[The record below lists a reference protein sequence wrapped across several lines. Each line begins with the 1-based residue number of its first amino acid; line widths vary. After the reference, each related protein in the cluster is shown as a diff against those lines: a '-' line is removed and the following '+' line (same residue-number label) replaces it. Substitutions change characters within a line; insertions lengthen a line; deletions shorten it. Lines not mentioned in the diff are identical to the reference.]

1 MQKTTMTGNE
11 NLRLHVT
18 RLQAENDAIREERD
32 RFRLK
37 YGTLRSDFAALQAWS
52 DEQQCENSDLKR
64 QVARLSASQA
74 RTQTLLASESV
85 YLYIYVRTNSPDQLV
100 ES

>member
-1 MQKTTMTGNE
+1 
-11 NLRLHVT
+11 LHVT

-37 YGTLRSDFAALQAWS
+37 YGILRSDFAALQARS

-85 YLYIYVRTNSPDQLV
+85 YLYIYVGTNSPDQLV